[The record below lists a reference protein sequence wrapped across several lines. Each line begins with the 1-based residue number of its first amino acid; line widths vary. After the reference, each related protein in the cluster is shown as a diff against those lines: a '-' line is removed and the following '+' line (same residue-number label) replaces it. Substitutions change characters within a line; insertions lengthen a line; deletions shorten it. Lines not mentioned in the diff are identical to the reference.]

1 MKARI
6 TLTLD
11 SDLVEEIDE
20 TRGDVPRSRF
30 VERLL
35 LETWKASGMW
45 KKKKELAK
53 EVQGYA

>member
-1 MKARI
+1 MKTRV

-11 SDLVEEIDE
+11 SDFVEEIDE
-20 TRGDVPRSRF
+20 TRGDVSRSRF

-45 KKKKELAK
+45 KKRKENAAGV
-53 EVQGYA
+53 EGYA